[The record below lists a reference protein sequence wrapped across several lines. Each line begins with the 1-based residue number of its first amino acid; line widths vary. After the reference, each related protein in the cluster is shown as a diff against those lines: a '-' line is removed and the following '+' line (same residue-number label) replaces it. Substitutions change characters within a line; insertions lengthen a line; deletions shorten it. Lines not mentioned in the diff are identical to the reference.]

1 MTGIMASKPTSTI
14 KGKSKVNGPQKPK
27 EKSKN
32 PNGPV

>member
-1 MTGIMASKPTSTI
+1 MIGIIASKHMGTV